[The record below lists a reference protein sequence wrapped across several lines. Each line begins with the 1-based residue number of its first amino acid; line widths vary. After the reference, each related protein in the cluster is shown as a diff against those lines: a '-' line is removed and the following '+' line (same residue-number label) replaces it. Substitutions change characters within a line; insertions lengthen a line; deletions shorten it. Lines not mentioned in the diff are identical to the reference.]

1 MFAGDD
7 GDGGDSAAKGSVPAT
22 DDLSATAIRACL
34 AAVARET
41 QERDV
46 AVLSSEYSEANSV
59 VMVGVGAKRAPWRCL
74 SSNAGEIAE
83 IMFAG
88 DDGDGGDGAAPV
100 PNFER
105 PVGGVMPAGSGFTA
119 TGQISCVRERDAASA
134 MCDFGVIREGGGKG
148 SITVFWPVGGNR
160 VIFFKGNKPSSYDQS
175 EADGGA
181 QMTVDENNGMFSVR
195 IGDQRFELFEAIMTG
210 G

>member
-1 MFAGDD
+1 
-7 GDGGDSAAKGSVPAT
+7 
-22 DDLSATAIRACL
+22 
-34 AAVARET
+34 
-41 QERDV
+41 
-46 AVLSSEYSEANSV
+46 
-59 VMVGVGAKRAPWRCL
+59 
-74 SSNAGEIAE
+74 
-83 IMFAG
+83 
-88 DDGDGGDGAAPV
+88 
-100 PNFER
+100 
-105 PVGGVMPAGSGFTA
+105 
-119 TGQISCVRERDAASA
+119 